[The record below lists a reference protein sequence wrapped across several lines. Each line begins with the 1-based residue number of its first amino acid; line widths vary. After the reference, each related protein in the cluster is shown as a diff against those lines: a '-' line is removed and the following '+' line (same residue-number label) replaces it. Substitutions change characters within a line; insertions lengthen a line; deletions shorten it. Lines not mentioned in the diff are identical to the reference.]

1 MDSSR
6 IKKAGLGQATI
17 DNGYEDQIVQI
28 FNPIMGFCICMYMY
42 DFINGYFSEL
52 VSEEAGDDDL
62 GDVGTVG
69 TFPAA
74 HTHHHLVRKT
84 MNK

>member
-1 MDSSR
+1 M
-6 IKKAGLGQATI
+6 GQATI

-28 FNPIMGFCICMYMY
+28 FNPIMDFCISMYIY

-62 GDVGTVG
+62 GDVGSVG
-69 TFPAA
+69 TSAVA
-74 HTHHHLVRKT
+74 QSHHHLAQKT
-84 MNK
+84 MNR